1 MKKQSCLPLAIS
13 LAVIPLMVCGLALWF
28 PMSTNTLRLE
38 KFANNLYDYP
48 LPPDT
53 NVIEQHAVLSKVG
66 NGNNCSYEAQQ
77 SLVST
82 LPREEIE
89 HYYEG
94 VMLPR
99 VSFGAQYDGLYDS
112 PTETKVRLEFEE
124 SQTNE
129 TNSSFTLSMCDV
141 GIDVTLDIRCH

>member
-13 LAVIPLMVCGLALWF
+13 LAVIPLVVCGLALWF
-28 PMSTNTLRLE
+28 PMSTNNLRLE
-38 KFANNLYDYP
+38 KFAEKLYDYP

-53 NVIEQHAVLSKVG
+53 TIIEQHAVLSKVG

-99 VSFGAQYDGLYDS
+99 VSFGAQYDGLYNS
-112 PTETKVRLEFEE
+112 PTVTKVRLEFDGN
-124 SQTNE
+124 QTDE
-129 TNSSFTLSMCDV
+129 TKSFFTLSLFDV
-141 GIDVTLDIRCH
+141 GLDTTLDVRCH

>member
-13 LAVIPLMVCGLALWF
+13 FAVIPLMVCGLALWF
-28 PMSTNTLRLE
+28 PMSTNNLRLE
-38 KFANNLYDYP
+38 KFAKKLYDYP

-53 NVIEQHAVLSKVG
+53 TVIEQHAVLSKLG

-112 PTETKVRLEFEE
+112 PTVTKIRLEFEE

-129 TNSSFTLSMCDV
+129 RKSSFTLTLFDV
-141 GIDVTLDIRCH
+141 GSDVTLDIRCH

>member
-1 MKKQSCLPLAIS
+1 MKKQSYLPLGIS
-13 LAVIPLMVCGLALWF
+13 LAVLPLMVCGLALWF
-28 PMSTNTLRLE
+28 PMSTNNLRLE
-38 KFANNLYDYP
+38 KFAKNLYDYP

-53 NVIEQHAVLSKVG
+53 TIIEQHAILSKVG

-82 LPREEIE
+82 LPRDEIE

-112 PTETKVRLEFEE
+112 PTVTKVRLEFEE

-129 TNSSFTLSMCDV
+129 TKSSFTLTLFDV

>member
-13 LAVIPLMVCGLALWF
+13 LAVIPVMLCGLALWV
-28 PMSTNTLRLE
+28 PMYTNNLRLK
-38 KFANNLYDYP
+38 KFAEKLYDYP

-53 NVIEQHAVLSKVG
+53 TVIEQHAELSKVG

-82 LPREEIE
+82 LPRGEIA

-99 VSFGAQYDGLYDS
+99 VSFGAQYDGMYDS
-112 PTETKVRLEFEE
+112 PTVTEIRLEFDE
-124 SQTNE
+124 SQAHE
-129 TNSSFTLSMCDV
+129 TQSFFTLTLFDV
-141 GIDVTLDIRCH
+141 GLDTTLDVRCH

>member
-1 MKKQSCLPLAIS
+1 M
-13 LAVIPLMVCGLALWF
+13 
-28 PMSTNTLRLE
+28 
-38 KFANNLYDYP
+38 YDYP

-53 NVIEQHAVLSKVG
+53 TVIEQHAVLSKPG